1 MKKIITEVIKEKRIY
16 FDGATGSVLIGRGL
30 PTGVAPEE
38 WNISH
43 PDEIIKLHREYLDAG
58 ADIIK
63 TNTFGINPLKYG
75 DFAPRI
81 KGAVELAKTA
91 VGNMDGKYVA
101 LDIGPLGRLISPLG
115 TLSFEESVSA
125 FRKIAEAGQDG
136 VDLIL
141 LETFTDIYELKA
153 AVIGVREA
161 CSLPIFATAAFDTR
175 GRLMTGADASAVATV
190 LEGLSV
196 DALGL
201 NCSFGPD
208 GALGI
213 VESLASCT
221 NIPIIANPNAG
232 LPQLLD
238 GKVVYNVTPCQ
249 FSEQMRAIATHT
261 SILGGCCGTSP
272 EYIRELKRIT
282 EDIPLPARECEG
294 RTAVSSYSHAYDF
307 CNTLAVI
314 GERINPTGKPKLKEA
329 LRDRN
334 YDYVL
339 REAVSEESGSDLLD
353 VNAGLPGID
362 ERAVLTELVKEVQS
376 VTDLPL
382 SIDTT
387 NIEALESAVRVYN
400 GKPLI
405 NSVNGKRESMES
417 VFPIAKK
424 YGAVIVALT
433 LDENGIPDTAEGR
446 VEVAEKI
453 INEAEKYGIDKRN
466 IIVDPLTLS
475 ISAEPTAARV
485 TLKAV
490 ELLFARNIKTV
501 LGVSNISFG
510 LPTREK
516 INAAFLSAAMSRGLS
531 AAIMNPNS
539 EAMTD
544 AVSVHNALFGID
556 PSCKAFIE
564 RNSGESTTRVMKN
577 TEISLSDAIK
587 KGMREAAGEGARE
600 LLSKKEPLDIIN
612 FDVVPALDE
621 MGRMFESGVAY
632 LPELIS
638 SAEAAGVAFDVI
650 KEKIPKT
657 EKKGERII
665 LATVK
670 GDIHDIGKNILKV
683 MLESYGFECIDLG
696 KDVSR
701 DEVLEAVGKWGARLV
716 GLSALMTT
724 TVDSM
729 ASTVKLIHERYPDTK
744 VMVGGAVLTPEYA
757 SEMGADF
764 YGKDAIGGVRIAEEL
779 FRGKK

>member
-1 MKKIITEVIKEKRIY
+1 
-16 FDGATGSVLIGRGL
+16 
-30 PTGVAPEE
+30 
-38 WNISH
+38 
-43 PDEIIKLHREYLDAG
+43 
-58 ADIIK
+58 
-63 TNTFGINPLKYG
+63 
-75 DFAPRI
+75 
-81 KGAVELAKTA
+81 
-91 VGNMDGKYVA
+91 
-101 LDIGPLGRLISPLG
+101 
-115 TLSFEESVSA
+115 
-125 FRKIAEAGQDG
+125 
-136 VDLIL
+136 
-141 LETFTDIYELKA
+141 
-153 AVIGVREA
+153 
-161 CSLPIFATAAFDTR
+161 
-175 GRLMTGADASAVATV
+175 MTGADASAVAAV

-196 DALGL
+196 DAIGI

-208 GALGI
+208 KAADI
-213 VESLASCT
+213 VRTLSERSSV
-221 NIPIIANPNAG
+221 PIIANPNAG
-232 LPQLLD
+232 LPVLSD
-238 GKVVYNVTPCQ
+238 GKVVYNVTPCD
-249 FSEQMRAIATHT
+249 FSNEMRAIADNA

-272 EYIRELKRIT
+272 EYIRELKRSC
-282 EDIPLPARECEG
+282 ENIPLPARGVCD
-294 RTAVSSYSHAYDF
+294 RTTVASYSHAYDF
-307 CNTLAVI
+307 GDKIAVI

-339 REAVSEESGSDLLD
+339 KEAVSEEEGSDLLD

-362 ERAVLTELVKEVQS
+362 EKEVLTELVREVQS

-387 NIEALESAVRVYN
+387 NVAALESAVRIYN

-433 LDENGIPDTAEGR
+433 LDEKGIPDTAEGR

-453 INEAEKYGIDKRN
+453 ITEAEKYGIDKNN

-490 ELLFARNIKTV
+490 ELLSLRGIKTV

-516 INAAFLSAAMSRGLS
+516 INAAFLSEAMSRGLS

-539 EAMTD
+539 LAMTD
-544 AVSVHNALFGID
+544 AISVHNVLFGID
-556 PSCKAFIE
+556 VACKAFIE
-564 RNSGESTTRVMKN
+564 RNSEENTTRVTIN
-577 TEISLSDAIK
+577 NEIPLSDAIK
-587 KGMREAAGEGARE
+587 KGMRDAAGRGARE
-600 LLSKKEPLDIIN
+600 LLTKKAPLDIIN
-612 FDVVPALDE
+612 CDVVPALDE
-621 MGRMFESGVAY
+621 MGRMFETGAAY

-638 SAEAAGVAFDVI
+638 AAEAAGTAFDVI

-657 EKKGERII
+657 ENNGEKII

-696 KDVSR
+696 KDVSC
-701 DEVLEAVGKWGARLV
+701 DEILAAVERTGARLV

-729 ASTVKLIHERYPDTK
+729 AKAVKFIHERFPDTK
-744 VMVGGAVLTPEYA
+744 VMVGGAVLTSEYA
-757 SEMGADF
+757 AEMGADF

-779 FRGKK
+779 LRGRK